1 MVRADGVAGKVRAAM
16 DAQKEAL
23 ANGLEDWLI
32 ERFLREGKT
41 PLFC

>member
-1 MVRADGVAGKVRAAM
+1 MVRADTVAGKVRAAM

-23 ANGLEDWLI
+23 ANGLEDWPN
-32 ERFLREGKT
+32 ERFLRGGKT